1 MGLKGKPKFSQRQWH
16 IKTTHC
22 KEHMG
27 TRERNKRLVRP
38 GGFGGGTPPNNRE
51 IERGKREKRGERGKR
66 NSNNREIER
75 GKKREGGRKG
85 REAEERQ
92 KGEST
97 QLSSGDTI
105 HVSNSVVFDR
115 CFLSSDPNH

>member
-1 MGLKGKPKFSQRQWH
+1 
-16 IKTTHC
+16 
-22 KEHMG
+22 MG

-38 GGFGGGTPPNNRE
+38 GGFGGGDPPNNRE

-85 REAEERQ
+85 REQKRGRKESPRSFRQ
-92 KGEST
+92 GILYTSAI
-97 QLSSGDTI
+97 Q
-105 HVSNSVVFDR
+105 
-115 CFLSSDPNH
+115 